1 MNYIITSYVTPAYV
15 PIADQYLKR
24 SLRETGF
31 PNHIAMLTDRGNWQS
46 NTLFKAQ
53 FIKNMMTK
61 YPDRGIVF
69 VDADAVI
76 HSEPVLFDR
85 LYDDGIDFAAHR
97 RTWRRGRIK
106 NEMLSG
112 TLYFG
117 PTDAAHILV
126 NAWIDENRAHPTKLE
141 QRNLESACN
150 KVLEYPLVWEW
161 LPVEY
166 CTVFDGD
173 DRPRD
178 PVIEHFQA
186 SRKMRR
192 KR

>member
-1 MNYIITSYVTPAYV
+1 MNYVITSYFTPSYAHV
-15 PIADQYLKR
+15 ADKYLKP
-24 SLRETGF
+24 SLRELSV
-31 PNHIAMLTDRGNWQS
+31 PNHISLLSDRGNWQS
-46 NTLFKAQ
+46 NTLFKAN
-53 FIKNMMTK
+53 FISRMMIK
-61 YPDRGIVF
+61 YPEKGIVF

-76 HSEPVLFDR
+76 RAEPVLFDQ
-85 LYDDGIDFAAHR
+85 LFIDGIDFAAHR

-106 NEMLSG
+106 DEMLSG

-117 PTDAAHILV
+117 PTEAARILV
-126 NAWIDENRAHPTKLE
+126 NAWIDENKAHPTKLE
-141 QRNLESACN
+141 QRNLEAAFDAVS
-150 KVLEYPLVWEW
+150 EYPLVWKW

-173 DRPRD
+173 DRPKN